1 VSTTNATK
9 RILVVEDDRDT
20 RELVRRWLG
29 DDAGYEIVDCPSGE
43 DALEASRN
51 RDFDLVM
58 TDVML
63 PGIDG
68 YELAG
73 KLAPVPVLIVSVT
86 DFEDLPG
93 ETGAVGF
100 LSKPFSRAGLERA
113 VRKALSAG

>member
-1 VSTTNATK
+1 MCNLYTMTATVDELR
-9 RILVVEDDRDT
+9 RIFGPFEGERDN
-20 RELVRRWLG
+20 LPPF
-29 DDAGYEIVDCPSGE
+29 DEIYP
-43 DALEASRN
+43 
-51 RDFDLVM
+51 
-58 TDVML
+58 
-63 PGIDG
+63 
-68 YELAG
+68 G